1 MLLVY
6 TIAIFVA
13 AALLFCVQPM
23 LARMLL
29 PRLGGSPAVW
39 TAAMLFFQA
48 GLLAGYLAAHGLGL
62 LGRRSPRVA
71 IVAHVVFAAA
81 AVLTLPLALPGGS
94 AQGPPALWVAF
105 ALLLA
110 VGAPYVLLSTVSPL
124 LQRWISTTDHKLA
137 DDPYPLYAASN
148 AGSLLGLLAYPF
160 VIEPTLSL
168 EQQRTWW
175 SVGYVGL
182 VVLLAMGGAL
192 VVRRTRAPR
201 AVESKKT
208 VEPLSWLRRLAW
220 IGLAAAP
227 SSLMLGVTQHLTT
240 DVAAAPLLWV
250 VPLSLYLL
258 TFIIAFGVSK
268 PGLTRWVQRLAPI
281 AVVGVAVAMLLH
293 ARQPLFAVAGAHIA
307 AFALAA
313 LLCHQRLASLRP
325 HAGHL
330 TEFYLLVA
338 LGGVLGGA
346 FNALLAP
353 VVFDRVLEYPIAIA
367 LAMLAL
373 PGLPKLRDKSVSG
386 MATPSGQV
394 AVGVAVVSVF
404 VAILVVLGAMGK
416 QPLSASASMWER
428 GLAIGLPALG
438 LYLVHGRPVSFTIA
452 VGGVLVAGALW
463 KGPAEVVYIE
473 RTFFGVHT
481 VEEVRTLQRDGS
493 VATFHQLRHGST
505 AHGIQRMAP
514 GFEQEPL
521 AYYHR
526 TSPIAEVF
534 ALIDG
539 QAAPEPFNPL
549 DRVALVGLGTGAL
562 ASYGRPGMT
571 IHAYEIDPAVVNIAR
586 NPLYFTFLSQSRAS
600 SIEYF
605 VGDGRL
611 LLEQHEGEPYDLIVL
626 DAFSS
631 DAIPVHLLTVEAFE
645 VYLSQLAEDGVLAVH
660 ISNVYLDLEPV
671 VASAA
676 ERLGLVAR
684 MRVDQRDPVDSLR
697 TGRYTSTW
705 VMLARE
711 VEDLAPLMQRPL
723 WRDARSREG
732 FRLWTDSRSNILSVL
747 GTPPQE

>member
-6 TIAIFVA
+6 TIAIFLA

-48 GLLAGYLAAHGLGL
+48 GLLVGYLGAHGLGS
-62 LGRRSPRVA
+62 LGRRWPRVA
-71 IVAHVVFAAA
+71 VVAHVVLAAA

-94 AQGPPALWVAF
+94 PQGPPALWVAL
-105 ALLLA
+105 ALLVA
-110 VGAPYVLLSTVSPL
+110 VGGPYVLLSTVSPL

-137 DDPYPLYAASN
+137 GDPYPLYAASN

-160 VIEPTLSL
+160 VIEPALSL
-168 EQQRTWW
+168 EQQRTSW
-175 SVGYVGL
+175 SIGYVTL
-182 VVLLAMGGAL
+182 VVLLAAGA
-192 VVRRTRAPR
+192 VFTVRRVRPPREISADAP
-201 AVESKKT
+201 AQ
-208 VEPLSWLRRLAW
+208 PISWWRRLAW
-220 IGLAAAP
+220 VGLAAAP

-258 TFIIAFGVSK
+258 TFIVAFGVSR
-268 PGLTRWVQRLAPI
+268 PGLNRWVQRLAPI

-293 ARQPLFAVAGAHIA
+293 ARQPLLAVAGAHVA
-307 AFALAA
+307 AFTLAA
-313 LLCHQRLASLRP
+313 LLCHQRLASIRP

-338 LGGVLGGA
+338 VGGVLGGA

-353 VVFDRVLEYPIAIA
+353 VIFDRVLEYPIAIA

-373 PGLPKLRDKSVSG
+373 PGLPKLRDKDASG

-394 AVGVAVVSVF
+394 ALGIAVVCVF
-404 VAILVVLGAMGK
+404 VAILVVLGAIGA
-416 QPLSASASMWER
+416 QPLSPSASMWER
-428 GLAIGLPALG
+428 IIAIGLPTLA
-438 LYLVHGRPVSFTIA
+438 LYLVHGKPLSFALA
-452 VGGVLVAGALW
+452 VAGVLVAGAMW
-463 KGPAEVVYIE
+463 KGPTEVVHIE

-493 VATFHQLRHGST
+493 IAAFHQLQHGST
-505 AHGIQRMAP
+505 SHGIQRVGP
-514 GFEQEPL
+514 GYEQEPL

-539 QAAPEPFNPL
+539 QAAAQPHNPL

-571 IHAYEIDPAVVNIAR
+571 IDAYEIDPAVVDIAR
-586 NPLYFTFLSQSRAS
+586 NPLYFTFLSESRAS
-600 SIEYF
+600 HIEYL
-605 VGDGRL
+605 VGDGRR
-611 LLEQHEGEPYDLIVL
+611 LLEQHAGEPYDLIVL

-631 DAIPVHLLTVEAFE
+631 DAIPVHLLTLEAFQT
-645 VYLSQLAEDGVLAVH
+645 YLDSLAEGGLLAVH

-676 ERLGLVAR
+676 DRLGLAAR
-684 MRVDQRDPVDSLR
+684 MRVDQRDPQDSLW

-705 VMLARE
+705 VILARE
-711 VEDLAPLMQRPL
+711 DDDLAPLMQRPL
-723 WRDARSREG
+723 WRDARSRQG
-732 FRLWTDSRSNILSVL
+732 FRLWTDDRSNILSVL
-747 GTPPQE
+747 GAPPME